1 MSMAT
6 APRDD
11 DPAMPEAQAAYWKGA
26 YERMAARNMRAV
38 EISSIEVL
46 ALKKLALI
54 CGALAS
60 SLNDQTAAGEQ
71 RALTKVLVDVVNRAD
86 VANLSPDPR

>member
-1 MSMAT
+1 MASI
-6 APRDD
+6 
-11 DPAMPEAQAAYWKGA
+11 
-26 YERMAARNMRAV
+26 
-38 EISSIEVL
+38 EISSLEVL

-54 CGALAS
+54 CGALAT

-86 VANLSPDPR
+86 RAIEELGAA